1 MMTTLYRMP
10 SLGADMEA
18 GTLIEWVLQP
28 GQPFAKGDVIA
39 VVETQKGAIEV
50 EVFHDGVMGRQ
61 LIEVGRTVTVGTPM
75 AELETLVVTPPGQ
88 ETLVQP
94 AVQPMAQS
102 ALQPKVEPPSLAVS
116 GSKMIESVLPQAPP
130 PEAPSPGVPLPT
142 EAYPLFPP
150 PAYVTPPS
158 AEVITPR
165 VPVRPRASP
174 VARRLAQQHGV
185 SLAGLPGSGPG
196 GAIQLADVQSA
207 VEALARGAGLS
218 PGTCTCTGSLTQPP
232 AGQPVTPSLLDVK
245 SGQDLALAVTPTPF
259 QAATPTPAPAPA
271 RAQPPAPVPNPTPA
285 GRRPAH
291 PGLDLAAMR
300 QAIAAAMA
308 HSKREIPHYYLS
320 QDIDL
325 TPASDWLARRNA
337 TLPPERRLLMGVL
350 FIKAVALTLK
360 GFPEFNGFDREGRFA
375 PSAAIHVGCA
385 TAIRGGGLVAPA
397 IHDTDQLD
405 LDSLMARLRDLVAR
419 VRGGGLR
426 ASELADPTITVSS
439 LGERGVDRLYG
450 IIYPPQVAIVGFGMP
465 RPAPWILEGWV
476 VPRQVVTATLA
487 ADHRHSDGHRGALF
501 LAQVGQRL
509 QEPERL

>member
-1 MMTTLYRMP
+1 MTTLYRMP

-28 GQPFAKGDVIA
+28 GQTFAKGDVIA

-61 LIEVGRTVTVGTPM
+61 LIEVGQTVPVGTPM
-75 AELETLVVTPPGQ
+75 AELESPVVPVAAPEGEGQPLALAVGARGMGQ
-88 ETLVQP
+88 EVPPQVPSARLAPSKSVPVAASVAAQAYAQTTKGVMIPGPLVQGGGGAAQGPIRLPVSP
-94 AVQPMAQS
+94 A
-102 ALQPKVEPPSLAVS
+102 
-116 GSKMIESVLPQAPP
+116 
-130 PEAPSPGVPLPT
+130 
-142 EAYPLFPP
+142 
-150 PAYVTPPS
+150 
-158 AEVITPR
+158 
-165 VPVRPRASP
+165 
-174 VARRLAQQHGV
+174 ARRLAQQRGLNLDG
-185 SLAGLPGSGPG
+185 LAGSGPG
-196 GAIQLADVQSA
+196 GAILLADVQSA
-207 VEALARGAGLS
+207 VEALAS
-218 PGTCTCTGSLTQPP
+218 GSPP
-232 AGQPVTPSLLDVK
+232 A
-245 SGQDLALAVTPTPF
+245 
-259 QAATPTPAPAPA
+259 APPGP
-271 RAQPPAPVPNPTPA
+271 PPASAPA
-285 GRRPAH
+285 GRHPAH

-337 TLPPERRLLMGVL
+337 ELPPERRLLMGVL

-360 GFPEFNGFDREGRFA
+360 GFPELSGFDREGRFE

-419 VRGGGLR
+419 VRGGSLR

-450 IIYPPQVAIVGFGMP
+450 IIYPPQVAIVGFGTP
-465 RPAPWILEGWV
+465 RLLPWVLAGQV
-476 VPRQVVTATLA
+476 VPRQVVSATLA

>member
-1 MMTTLYRMP
+1 
-10 SLGADMEA
+10 
-18 GTLIEWVLQP
+18 
-28 GQPFAKGDVIA
+28 
-39 VVETQKGAIEV
+39 
-50 EVFHDGVMGRQ
+50 
-61 LIEVGRTVTVGTPM
+61 
-75 AELETLVVTPPGQ
+75 
-88 ETLVQP
+88 
-94 AVQPMAQS
+94 
-102 ALQPKVEPPSLAVS
+102 
-116 GSKMIESVLPQAPP
+116 
-130 PEAPSPGVPLPT
+130 
-142 EAYPLFPP
+142 
-150 PAYVTPPS
+150 
-158 AEVITPR
+158 
-165 VPVRPRASP
+165 
-174 VARRLAQQHGV
+174 
-185 SLAGLPGSGPG
+185 
-196 GAIQLADVQSA
+196 
-207 VEALARGAGLS
+207 
-218 PGTCTCTGSLTQPP
+218 
-232 AGQPVTPSLLDVK
+232 
-245 SGQDLALAVTPTPF
+245 
-259 QAATPTPAPAPA
+259 
-271 RAQPPAPVPNPTPA
+271 
-285 GRRPAH
+285 
-291 PGLDLAAMR
+291 MR

-337 TLPPERRLLMGVL
+337 ELPPERRLLMGVL

-360 GFPEFNGFDREGRFA
+360 GFPELNGFDREGRFA

-450 IIYPPQVAIVGFGMP
+450 IIYPPQVAIVGFGTP
-465 RPAPWILEGWV
+465 RLVPWVLAGRV

-509 QEPERL
+509 QGPENL

>member
-1 MMTTLYRMP
+1 MTTLYRMP

-28 GQPFAKGDVIA
+28 GQTFTKGDVIA

-61 LIEVGRTVTVGTPM
+61 LIEVGQTVPVGTPM
-75 AELETLVVTPPGQ
+75 AELETPTVSAPGQ
-88 ETLVQP
+88 RPEVQSGAQPEVLSGSLP
-94 AVQPMAQS
+94 AD
-102 ALQPKVEPPSLAVS
+102 LAVS
-116 GSKMIESVLPQAPP
+116 ATGMTEAAPLAAPSPQVPPSEVASPELSSSEGSSPVASP
-130 PEAPSPGVPLPT
+130 PEAQFPRMSLLVAPSPG
-142 EAYPLFPP
+142 ESRS
-150 PAYVTPPS
+150 PS
-158 AEVITPR
+158 APLIPLSPPTPEPIAPQAPHR
-165 VPVRPRASP
+165 LRASP
-174 VARRLAQQHGV
+174 AARRLAQQRGL
-185 SLAGLPGSGPG
+185 SLDGLVGTGPG
-196 GAIQLADVQSA
+196 GAVVLADVRSA
-207 VEALARGAGLS
+207 
-218 PGTCTCTGSLTQPP
+218 
-232 AGQPVTPSLLDVK
+232 
-245 SGQDLALAVTPTPF
+245 AVTLPSGTD
-259 QAATPTPAPAPA
+259 QAVPSGPAPSPTVPPMAAP
-271 RAQPPAPVPNPTPA
+271 PPTTA
-285 GRRPAH
+285 GRRPAR

-325 TPASDWLARRNA
+325 TPSSDWLARRNA
-337 TLPPERRLLMGVL
+337 ELPPERRLLLGVL

-360 GFPEFNGFDREGRFA
+360 GFPELNGFDREGRFE

-397 IHDTDQLD
+397 IHATEQLD
-405 LDSLMARLRDLVAR
+405 LDTLMAKLRDLVAR
-419 VRGGGLR
+419 VRSGGLR

-450 IIYPPQVAIVGFGMP
+450 IIYPPQVAIVGFGTP
-465 RPAPWILEGWV
+465 RPAPWVLEGRV

-509 QEPERL
+509 HEPENL

>member
-1 MMTTLYRMP
+1 MTTLYRMP

-28 GQPFAKGDVIA
+28 GQTFAKGDVIA

-61 LIEVGRTVTVGTPM
+61 LIEVGRTVPVGTPM

-102 ALQPKVEPPSLAVS
+102 ALQPKVKPPGGLAVS
-116 GSKMIESVLPQAPP
+116 GSRMIESVPPQAPS
-130 PEAPSPGVPLPT
+130 PEAPSPGVPLPM
-142 EAYPLFPP
+142 EAHPLFSP
-150 PAYVTPPS
+150 PASVTPPS
-158 AEVITPR
+158 AEAITPR
-165 VPVRPRASP
+165 APVRPRASP
-174 VARRLAQQHGV
+174 VARRLAQQRGL
-185 SLAGLPGSGPG
+185 SLEGLAGSGPA
-196 GAIQLADVQSA
+196 GAILLTDVQSA
-207 VEALARGAGLS
+207 AAALASSAGLP
-218 PGTCTCTGSLTQPP
+218 PGTGTGPVSQPP
-232 AGQPVTPSLLDVK
+232 AG
-245 SGQDLALAVTPTPF
+245 
-259 QAATPTPAPAPA
+259 
-271 RAQPPAPVPNPTPA
+271 RH
-285 GRRPAH
+285 PAH

-308 HSKREIPHYYLS
+308 HAKREIPHYYLS

-337 TLPPERRLLMGVL
+337 ELPPERRLLMGVL
-350 FIKAVALTLK
+350 FIKAVALTLT
-360 GFPEFNGFDREGRFA
+360 GFPELNGFDREGRFA

-405 LDSLMARLRDLVAR
+405 LDSLMARLRDLVTR
-419 VRGGGLR
+419 VRSGGLR
-426 ASELADPTITVSS
+426 ASELAEPTITVSS

-450 IIYPPQVAIVGFGMP
+450 IIYPPQVAIVGFGTP
-465 RPAPWILEGWV
+465 RLVPWVLEGRV

-509 QEPERL
+509 QAPEKL